1 MDAPAGPVVA
11 ADGRKDANDVT
22 DIAPILEIGP
32 LTREVTENVNPDVDG
47 PYVERVA
54 AYAGFS
60 IAP

>member
-1 MDAPAGPVVA
+1 MPRPRRGG
-11 ADGRKDANDVT
+11 GRSPDANDVIG
-22 DIAPILEIGP
+22 IAPILEIGP
-32 LTREVTENVNPDVDG
+32 LTREVAENVNPDGDG